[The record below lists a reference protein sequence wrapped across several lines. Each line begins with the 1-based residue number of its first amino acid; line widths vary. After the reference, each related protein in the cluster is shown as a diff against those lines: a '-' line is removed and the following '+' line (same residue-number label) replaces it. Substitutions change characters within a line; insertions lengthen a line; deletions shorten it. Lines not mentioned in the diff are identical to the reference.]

1 MHHVLNKK
9 SINTCKNYIYQYRK
23 RPQSTEAH
31 GTERNNDTDITQIE
45 IFVTRVITMGV
56 KIIF

>member
-9 SINTCKNYIYQYRK
+9 SINTYKNYIYQYRK

-45 IFVTRVITMGV
+45 IF
-56 KIIF
+56 FD